1 MMEIVVATRNPGKLE
16 EIREAFFDLEVRLYS
31 LQDFPDVPEVIEDGE
46 TFYENA
52 VKKAKETAWHTDR
65 FALADDSGLVVDAL
79 GGEPG
84 VWSARYAGEEADD
97 RMNNEKLLAELKDV
111 PEKNRTARFICV
123 IALVTP
129 TGELI
134 TSHGATEGRIMNEL
148 RGEHGFGYDPL
159 FYSIE
164 AGAGFSEI
172 TREEKLKV
180 SHRGRALQNLKDKLR
195 QWMSTSGTAAQ

>member
-1 MMEIVVATRNPGKLE
+1 MEIVVATRNQGKLA
-16 EIREAFFDLEVRLYS
+16 EIRDSLADLGVVLFS
-31 LQDFPDVPEVIEDGE
+31 LEDFPDVPAVIEDGE
-46 TFYENA
+46 TFYENS
-52 VKKAKETAWHTDR
+52 VKKARETAWYTER

-97 RMNNEKLLAELKDV
+97 RMNNDKLLAELRDV
-111 PEKNRTARFICV
+111 PEQNRTARFICV
-123 IALVTP
+123 MALASP
-129 TGELI
+129 KGELI
-134 TSHGATEGRIMNEL
+134 TAHGATEGRIMQEP

-172 TREEKLKV
+172 NREEKLRV
-180 SHRGRALQNLKDKLR
+180 SHRGRALQNLREKIR
-195 QWMSTSGTAAQ
+195 EWMSTSGTAAQ